1 MKTITAELPD
11 QKDVRRVPKPLMEK
25 RRRDRINN
33 SLETLRLLLLENTHN
48 EKLRNPKVE
57 KAEILESVVHFLKAE
72 QEGGR
77 EPWPV
82 IGERR
87 DKPGEEDGE
96 VKSPSKRQHSYHEGM
111 RTCLLRVGHFIAAK
125 SHELDDSSEECPPV
139 KSPLNQVHSLPYPP
153 LAGETH
159 FPISPD
165 LESKS
170 GLRKSPLQTLPKGQP
185 ASPCSSL
192 GVKRLPQA
200 RVCPTISHVLSNSS
214 SGVPSCKSS
223 AVLSDTVWRPWPQ

>member
-1 MKTITAELPD
+1 MKTLTAELPD

-57 KAEILESVVHFLKAE
+57 KAEILESVVDFLKAE
-72 QEGGR
+72 QEGGH
-77 EPWPV
+77 EAWPT
-82 IGERR
+82 IGGKR
-87 DKPGEEDGE
+87 DRPGGEDGE
-96 VKSPSKRQHSYHEGM
+96 MKSPSKRHHSYHRGM

-125 SHELDDSSEECPPV
+125 SHELEDSSEECPQA
-139 KSPLNQVHSLPYPP
+139 KSPLYHVHSPPYPP
-153 LAGETH
+153 LAGETQL
-159 FPISPD
+159 PITQD
-165 LESKS
+165 LESKP
-170 GLRKSPLQTLPKGQP
+170 GLHMPPRQILPYGQL

-192 GVKRLPQA
+192 GMKRLPQA

-214 SGVPSCKSS
+214 SGVPSSKSS